1 MNMNQTDSHATLLEI
16 LQAVIA
22 LCEAEKIA
30 YFLIGGGCLGIAR
43 HDHGFV
49 PWDDDLDIAVWA
61 DDMPRF
67 FAVAQQLPA
76 PPDQPNGVFIDVV
89 PMMHW
94 RSARWKRLDDVYA
107 RLLAVSRTP
116 YPPVRWKRVI

>member
-1 MNMNQTDSHATLLEI
+1 MAAISANRLNWNSWHGGFLLCTKSGEIVKATPHTMNQTDIHTTLLEI

-61 DDMPRF
+61 GDMPRF
-67 FAVAQQLPA
+67 LAAAQQ
-76 PPDQPNGVFIDVV
+76 
-89 PMMHW
+89 
-94 RSARWKRLDDVYA
+94 
-107 RLLAVSRTP
+107 
-116 YPPVRWKRVI
+116 